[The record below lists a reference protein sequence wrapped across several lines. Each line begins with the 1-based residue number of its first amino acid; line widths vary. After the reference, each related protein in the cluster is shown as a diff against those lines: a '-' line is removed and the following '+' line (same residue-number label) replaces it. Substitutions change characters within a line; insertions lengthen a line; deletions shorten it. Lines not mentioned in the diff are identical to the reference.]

1 MLGRNVGKG
10 LRFHPVATA
19 SQLPLTPRVNETTVN
34 DGDLP
39 MFRLLVETLAD
50 PRSAIF
56 VLRNPYKL
64 KIKKRESAAFLTL
77 SDQLCSE
84 ST

>member
-1 MLGRNVGKG
+1 MRSESDSRAKDSAFIPTLK
-10 LRFHPVATA
+10 
-19 SQLPLTPRVNETTVN
+19 

-56 VLRNPYKL
+56 VLRNPT
-64 KIKKRESAAFLTL
+64 S
-77 SDQLCSE
+77 
-84 ST
+84 